1 MPLCQ
6 VEMGKKK
13 KNVMLPANQVD
24 LTKVKYDPGEIEA
37 PNLSGLWLRIFVMFI
52 EMPFIGPVIVAYLK
66 KPNKL
71 QEVCLSVCRSI
82 KLTRICFLIYVC
94 VYVMQ
99 MLRETVIPEPPMFRP
114 EFPPQGFNSST
125 LI

>member
-71 QEVCLSVCRSI
+71 QE
-82 KLTRICFLIYVC
+82 
-94 VYVMQ
+94 